1 MRSAQVKASSRPE
14 ILETHDTE
22 HRTAAR
28 ATFGSRTGAAT
39 SSPAPVRNFADTWR
53 ILVVEGSRA
62 DRATLTEALERH
74 GHHVDAVDS
83 GAEALAWFETADLV
97 LLDLDLPDLDGLE
110 VCREIRVAGD
120 IPVIT
125 VTSRASELDCVL
137 ALQAGAD
144 DYVIK
149 PYGIRELMARLD
161 AVMRRARRRPHTDPD
176 ADGGAVLEHGP
187 LRIDSDSREVEMSGR
202 PVPVTRK
209 EFDLLALLASAPGQV
224 ISRESIMRKVWGE
237 SWSRRTVDTHVS
249 SLRSKLGGPEWIVT
263 VRGVGF
269 KLRSMR

>member
-1 MRSAQVKASSRPE
+1 MRSAQMHVSSRPE
-14 ILETHDTE
+14 VPDTR
-22 HRTAAR
+22 HTDRPFPARTDFGER
-28 ATFGSRTGAAT
+28 AGAPTA
-39 SSPAPVRNFADTWR
+39 PAPASRQLSDAWR
-53 ILVVEGSRA
+53 ILVVEGSET
-62 DRATLTEALERH
+62 DRASLTEALERH
-74 GHHVDAVDS
+74 GHAVDAVDS
-83 GAEALAWFETADLV
+83 GGEALIWYESADLV

-110 VCREIRVAGD
+110 VCREIRATSD
-120 IPVIT
+120 TPVIT

-161 AVMRRARRRPHTDPD
+161 AVMRRSRRVAYTDAAD
-176 ADGGAVLEHGP
+176 DGGAVLEHGP
-187 LRIDSDSREVEMSGR
+187 LRIDSDSREVEVSGR
-202 PVPVTRK
+202 PIPVTRK
-209 EFDLLALLASAPGQV
+209 EFDLLVLLASAPGQV
-224 ISRESIMRKVWGE
+224 ISRESIMHKVWGE

-269 KLRSMR
+269 KLRSVI